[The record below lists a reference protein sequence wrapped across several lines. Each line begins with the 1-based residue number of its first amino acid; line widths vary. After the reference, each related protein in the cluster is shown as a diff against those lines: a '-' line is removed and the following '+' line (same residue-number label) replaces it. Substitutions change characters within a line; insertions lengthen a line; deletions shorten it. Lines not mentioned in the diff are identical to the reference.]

1 MSDTPAD
8 QQLVE
13 VRTFNSALVAEEA
26 REFLE
31 QNGIDALVLADDA
44 GGAIPALGM
53 ATGGARL
60 LVRLPKIP
68 PRRTISSSPS
78 GRRSD

>member
-1 MSDTPAD
+1 MTDTPAD
-8 QQLVE
+8 QRLVE
-13 VRTFNSALVAEEA
+13 VRSFNSALVAEEA

-60 LVRLPKIP
+60 LVRAED
-68 PRRTISSSPS
+68 SSKALELLESE
-78 GRRSD
+78 R

>member
-13 VRTFNSALVAEEA
+13 VRTFDSALVAEEA
-26 REFLE
+26 RGFLE

-44 GGAIPALGM
+44 GGAIPA
-53 ATGGARL
+53 
-60 LVRLPKIP
+60 
-68 PRRTISSSPS
+68 
-78 GRRSD
+78 